1 MKIRTSNRII
11 YDPGQGPQMKRTI
24 LILANLLALTALVYA
39 QTDEEEFA
47 DVPLPPELPEP
58 LESGETIEP
67 EVSIIRTE
75 QETIEEYRVNG
86 RLYMVKITPLIG
98 KPYYLI
104 DENGDGQMEG
114 KISDIY
120 NTPRVPQWVLFTW

>member
-1 MKIRTSNRII
+1 MIERI
-11 YDPGQGPQMKRTI
+11 TI
-24 LILANLLALTALVYA
+24 MTRFIMLLAGILAVIPLCLA
-39 QTDEEEFA
+39 QSDDEKFA
-47 DVPLPPELPEP
+47 DAPLPPKLPEP
-58 LESGETIEP
+58 LESGQSIQP

-75 QETIEEYRVNG
+75 KELIEEYKVNG
-86 RLYMVKITPLIG
+86 RLYMIKITPKVG

-120 NTPRVPQWVLFTW
+120 NTPRVPQWVLFSW

>member
-1 MKIRTSNRII
+1 MIQKINII
-11 YDPGQGPQMKRTI
+11 MGFI
-24 LILANLLALTALVYA
+24 IFLAGVLVLSPLCLA
-39 QTDEEEFA
+39 QSGGSDDQQFA
-47 DVPLPPELPEP
+47 DAPQPPDLPAP
-58 LESGETIEP
+58 LESGQTIEP
-67 EVSIIRTE
+67 EVYVIHTE
-75 QETIEEYRVNG
+75 KELIEEYRVNG
-86 RLYMVKITPLIG
+86 HLYMIKVTPKVG

>member
-1 MKIRTSNRII
+1 MKI
-11 YDPGQGPQMKRTI
+11 GGLLFAGM
-24 LILANLLALTALVYA
+24 LAMTMQALAQA
-39 QTDEEEFA
+39 DEEEFA
-47 DVPLPPELPEP
+47 DAPLPPELPEP

-67 EVSIIRTE
+67 EVYIIRTE
-75 QETIEEYRVNG
+75 QEVIEEYRVNG
-86 RLYMVKITPLIG
+86 HLYMVKITPRIG

-120 NTPRVPQWVLFTW
+120 NTPRVPQWVLTTW